1 MSLMNETSPQT
12 SREWLDLK
20 IAGIEPAGRGTK
32 RFKLTREDGVPLP
45 AAHAGAHI
53 TLRLPGGTER
63 QYSLLNHSPTPDFY
77 EIAIRKESTGRGGS
91 IIAHD
96 RLKVGD
102 EITVLSP
109 RNDFPLDESA
119 AFSVLIGGGI
129 GITPLLAMA
138 SRLVELGHPFAFY
151 AAFRSR
157 SELLLTEHINAVPTA
172 VLHFDDEAGGVFP
185 MAAAIEAAPRE
196 AHLYCCG
203 PAAMIQAFLE
213 HAKADGREPEKLHVE
228 YFSPPD
234 APKSDG
240 SFTLELARSGLVLN
254 VPAGKSILEVVR
266 EAGIAAPS
274 SCEQGTCGACEVKVL
289 EGVPDHFDAVL
300 TPSER
305 REGKRMMICCSGAL
319 GDRLVIDL

>member
-1 MSLMNETSPQT
+1 MNETSPPPHAAD
-12 SREWLDLK
+12 WLDMK
-20 IAGIEPAGRGTK
+20 VAAIEPAGRGA
-32 RFKLTREDGVPLP
+32 KLFRLAPLDATVLP
-45 AAHAGAHI
+45 AAEAGAHI

-63 QYSLLNHSPTPDFY
+63 QYSLLNPSRAPGFY
-77 EIAIRKESTGRGGS
+77 DIAIRKEASGRGGS
-91 IIAHD
+91 IIAHE

-102 EITVLSP
+102 GITVLAP

-119 AFSVLIGGGI
+119 PYSVLIGGGI

-138 SRLVELGHPFAFY
+138 TRLLELDQPFTFH

-157 SELLLTEHINAVPTA
+157 AEMVLSERLEAIPAVA
-172 VLHFDDEAGGVFP
+172 LHFDAEAGGVFP
-185 MAAAIEAAPRE
+185 MAAAIAAAPRE

-203 PAAMIQAFLE
+203 PAPMIQAFLE
-213 HAKADGREPEKLHVE
+213 SAEADGREPAKLHVE
-228 YFSPPD
+228 YFSPPGG
-234 APKSDG
+234 PRYDG

-266 EAGIAAPS
+266 EAGVAAPS

-289 EGVPDHFDAVL
+289 DGVPDHFDAVL
-300 TPSER
+300 TPPER

>member
-20 IAGIEPAGRGTK
+20 IAAIEPAGKGTK
-32 RFKLTREDGVPLP
+32 RFRLIREDGLPLP
-45 AAHAGAHI
+45 AAPAGAHI
-53 TLRLPGGTER
+53 TVCLPGGTER
-63 QYSLLNHSPTPDFY
+63 QYSLINPSAAPDFY
-77 EIAIRKESTGRGGS
+77 EIAIRKETAGRGGS

-102 EITVLSP
+102 EIGILPP

-138 SRLVELGHPFAFY
+138 SRLIELRRPFVFH
-151 AAFRSR
+151 AAFRGR
-157 SELLLTEHINAVPTA
+157 SEVVLAEYLDIIPT
-172 VLHFDDEAGGVFP
+172 VVFHFDDEAGDLFP
-185 MAAAIEAAPRE
+185 MAATIAAAPRE

-203 PAAMIQAFLE
+203 PAAMIQAFLD
-213 HAKADGREPEKLHVE
+213 HAQADGREPEKLHVE
-228 YFSPPD
+228 YFSPPG

-240 SFTLELARSGLVLN
+240 SFTLELARSGLVLE

-289 EGVPDHFDAVL
+289 DGIPDHFDAVL
-300 TPSER
+300 TPPER